1 MRLLRVLHSQ
11 DIDHRRYVWEVIR
24 IHTLYVYI
32 EMPHPRLLPVG
43 FRFDG
48 MACSG
53 LSIWIWKMSGQDG
66 IMRKPCCKSG
76 ISHTNNHSP
85 GSSHDTECHMELC
98 RATRAHRSTRTLS
111 LFERLFTGRNPMRG
125 YCSQAITHGWLS
137 SYATITRC
145 HWCTSCV
152 RVYWRRRRK

>member
-48 MACSG
+48 YVI
-53 LSIWIWKMSGQDG
+53 LIY
-66 IMRKPCCKSG
+66 
-76 ISHTNNHSP
+76 
-85 GSSHDTECHMELC
+85 
-98 RATRAHRSTRTLS
+98 AHRLR
-111 LFERLFTGRNPMRG
+111 
-125 YCSQAITHGWLS
+125 Q
-137 SYATITRC
+137 
-145 HWCTSCV
+145 
-152 RVYWRRRRK
+152 